1 MQPIETKLLTLLKTI
16 EGNGSFATSGVKNFT
31 LPGLH
36 IEGVGKIGFPLNAVQ
51 AKEIINVSKKAPFG
65 KGSQTITDT
74 TVRSAWEIDADQLSF
89 HHDAWA
95 GFIKEIIADIKVGLG
110 IEEGEVTASLYK
122 LLLYETDD
130 FFLPHKDSE
139 KEPGMFGT
147 LVIGLPGSHTGGALH
162 IRFDGREEI
171 VDFSPATSLYKMPF
185 VAFFAD
191 CDHEIKPVTSGY
203 RICLVYNLVYASGSK
218 KVESP
223 QFMSPTKDMAALLA
237 KLAVSIEHQP
247 NVVLLDNQYTPANFS
262 GANLKHH
269 DKPRAEAMLAAA
281 DKAGYFGRLG
291 LVTHYQ
297 MGEMEGG
304 GYNDYCYNSRNRR
317 GRYEEPEEESGTM
330 GEVYDTHTSIKHWAD
345 DKGPG
350 LGTIFLDEEDL
361 ITDIEIGTDDPLEK
375 QEEGYT
381 GNAGMTIQYW
391 YHYGAVIL
399 WPKSKHLALLSAAAV
414 PVKLEWLYYYLQNW
428 ENEELH
434 SQDYAKQLLLDF
446 QGIKLDENWKE
457 SWDFTAAAAVL
468 SKLKDEK
475 FLLNNCADLL
485 VTVFDKITIKAWADL
500 LQQYRPGIF
509 TPIFEKAADIDDV
522 SVVNHLLNIL
532 KYIEELND
540 VALDGFLS
548 DQIHNIPLHI
558 IKVQLSDLG
567 KSYGNDDDETR
578 KAVIMSI
585 LEKVLS
591 FSKHYEH
598 DETWI
603 KNTLE
608 VITKSLP
615 RKYVNRILAG
625 ILLSRESQNR
635 VLANALHSICVREVS
650 ARAAAMP
657 TPPPN
662 WTRDVPTSSKYN
674 REIWEI
680 LRPFL
685 DSPTERVFEYRKNES
700 YRQQMESA
708 IRNVTIDLRMETIQ
722 KGSPYTL
729 KLTKTQAAYERSFK
743 KWQEDVELL
752 EELNKWERGGEE

>member
-1 MQPIETKLLTLLKTI
+1 MQPIETKLLQLLKTI

-36 IEGVGKIGFPLNAVQ
+36 IKGVGEIGFPLNAVQ
-51 AKEIINVSKKAPFG
+51 AKEIIKVSTKAPFG

-74 TVRSAWEIDADQLSF
+74 TVRSAWEIDAGQLSF

-95 GFIKEIIADIKVGLG
+95 GFIKEIIADTKIGLG

-122 LLLYETDD
+122 LLLYETGD

-147 LVIGLPGSHTGGALH
+147 LVIGLPAGHTGGALH

-171 VDFSPATSLYKMPF
+171 VDFSPATGNYKMPF

-203 RICLVYNLVYASGSK
+203 RICLVYNLLYVSGSK

-223 QFMSPTKDMAALLA
+223 RFMSQAKDMAALLA
-237 KLAVSIEHQP
+237 TLADSIELQP
-247 NVVLLDNQYTPANFS
+247 KVVLLDHQYTPENFS

-269 DKPRAEAMLAAA
+269 DKPRAEALLAAA
-281 DKAGYFGRLG
+281 DKAGFFGRLG

-297 MGEMEGG
+297 MGDMEGG
-304 GYNDYCYNSRNRR
+304 GYDDYYYGGRNRR

-330 GEVYDTHTSIKHWAD
+330 GEVYESHTCIEHWAG

-361 ITDIEIGTDDPLEK
+361 ITDVEIGTEDPLEK
-375 QEEGYT
+375 EEEGYT

-399 WPKSKHLALLSAAAV
+399 WPKSKHLPFLSAADV
-414 PVKLEWLYYYLQNW
+414 HVKLEWLYYYLQNW

-434 SQDYAKQLLLDF
+434 SRDYAKQLLLDF
-446 QGIKLDENWKE
+446 QGIQLDENRDE
-457 SWDFTAAAAVL
+457 SGDFTAAAAVL

-485 VTVFDKITIKAWADL
+485 VTVFDKITVKAWADL
-500 LQQYRPGIF
+500 LQQYRPDIF
-509 TPIFEKAADIDDV
+509 TPIFEKAADTDNV
-522 SVVNHLLNIL
+522 FVVNHLLNIL
-532 KYIEELND
+532 EYIE
-540 VALDGFLS
+540 ALEDATLDDFLS
-548 DQIHNIPLHI
+548 DQIHNIPLYI
-558 IKVQLSDLG
+558 TKVQLSNLE
-567 KSYGNDDDETR
+567 KSYRYGEKETR
-578 KAVIMSI
+578 KAVITSI

-591 FSKHYEH
+591 FSEYYEH

-608 VITKSLP
+608 VITISLP
-615 RKYVNRILAG
+615 RKYVNQVLAG
-625 ILLSRESQNR
+625 ILLSGEYQHRL
-635 VLANALHSICVREVS
+635 LANALHAICIREVS
-650 ARAAAMP
+650 ARTAVMP
-657 TPPPN
+657 TPPPD
-662 WTRDVPTSSKYN
+662 WTRDVPPSDKYSK
-674 REIWEI
+674 EIWET

-685 DSPTERVFEYRKNES
+685 LSPTERVFEYRKNES
-700 YRQQMESA
+700 YRQHMESV
-708 IRNVTIDLRMETIQ
+708 INNVTIDLRMETIK

-729 KLTKTQAAYERSFK
+729 KLIKTQAAYERAFK
-743 KWQEDVELL
+743 KWQEDVALL
-752 EELNKWERGGEE
+752 EELNKGAGGVEE